1 MTRGE
6 NPVVWGSWEGSTATT
21 ATTQNPTPTYTI
33 TNPQCQS
40 LSLLPCQSVTPSY
53 DPGESVFV
61 CFSFYKLSLS
71 LSLFIHLSPT
81 SVSFI
86 LPSLSPSL
94 SLIPNSPS
102 PNSRTSF
109 CPFTLFPPSITNYH
123 ALFPLL
129 IHRLRVKV

>member
-71 LSLFIHLSPT
+71 LSIYSFVSHICLFHS
-81 SVSFI
+81 
-86 LPSLSPSL
+86 SLSLSISL

-129 IHRLRVKV
+129 IHRYAF